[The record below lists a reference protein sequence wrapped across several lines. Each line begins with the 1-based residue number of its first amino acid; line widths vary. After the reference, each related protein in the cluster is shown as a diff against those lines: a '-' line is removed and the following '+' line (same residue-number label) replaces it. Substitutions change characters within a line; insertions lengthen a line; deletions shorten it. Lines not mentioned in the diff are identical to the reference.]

1 MKKVRKITIIR
12 IILLFII
19 LILLLFPFDSAG
31 ITFLNLFVN
40 ELIVINI
47 KYIIIAFF
55 FVLSIITNF
64 IEGRIEK
71 KNDENSSNTLIKD
84 DIFNRILVDTILIS
98 LSSQGFIHPIIPIIV
113 IGRDSISSSI
123 KTVALSKGKELKE
136 NNTGKFKNI
145 LLMLGIFLTL
155 IYNLPFELMN
165 LKVSDIILVIATTL
179 AAISCVQYYSEN
191 KKIVIQK

>member
-12 IILLFII
+12 IIISFII
-19 LILLLFPFDSAG
+19 AILLLFPFESAG
-31 ITFLNLFVN
+31 IESLKIFVN
-40 ELIVINI
+40 ELIVIDI

-55 FVLSIITNF
+55 FVLAIITNF
-64 IEGRIEK
+64 IEGRIAR
-71 KNDENSSNTLIKD
+71 KNNENVDDNLIQD
-84 DIFNRILVDTILIS
+84 DVINRILVDTILIV
-98 LSSQGFIHPIIPIIV
+98 LSSRGFIHPIIPIVV
-113 IGRDSISSSI
+113 IARDSILSSI
-123 KTVALSKGKELKE
+123 RMTALTKGKAFKT
-136 NNTGKFKNI
+136 NNASKFKNI

-179 AAISCVQYYSEN
+179 AAVSCAEYYAEN